1 MKLRAL
7 APAAAL
13 LLAMPLSAQRPD
25 TIVPAEHLVLR
36 GIPALPAALREAVR
50 RYTEFRS
57 AAVVDW
63 HPLRRELLISTR
75 FGNTAQLHRVARPGG
90 DRSQLTF
97 FDEPVGAGS
106 WSPDGRFLVL
116 GRDAGGNEFTQLYR
130 QEVPGGGVTL
140 LTDGAAQ
147 NRRGAVVP
155 DGQPH
160 HLRLHPPQRRGP
172 RPVRDGPARSRDQS
186 PRPRGAG
193 RRLERAGL
201 VARRRGAADPGGP
214 LGQPGAAV
222 APGPGHRRADPAHP
236 RCAGRHRGPRRRPL
250 EPGGARHLLH
260 HRRGE
265 RVPRLVAAGAR
276 QRAGHGAHAG
286 DPVGHHRICAVAR
299 RPDGGPGGQRGGALA
314 TLPCSTPQ
322 AAGSAPC
329 PGCRW
334 AWSAASSGG
343 PRAASWPSR

>member
-147 NRRGAVVP
+147 NGGVRWSRTGDRIAYGSTRRNGADRDLYVM
-155 DGQPH
+155 D
-160 HLRLHPPQRRGP
+160 P
-172 RPVRDGPARSRDQS
+172 R
-186 PRPRGAG
+186 
-193 RRLERAGL
+193 
-201 VARRRGAADPGGP
+201 
-214 LGQPGAAV
+214 
-222 APGPGHRRADPAHP
+222 DPATD
-236 RCAGRHRGPRRRPL
+236 HRVL
-250 EPGGARHLLH
+250 EVQGG
-260 HRRGE
+260 GWS
-265 RVPRLVAAGAR
+265 V
-276 QRAGHGAHAG
+276 Q
-286 DPVGHHRICAVAR
+286 DWS
-299 RPDGGPGGQRGGALA
+299 PDGGAL
-314 TLPCSTPQ
+314 LILSLIHI
-322 AAGSAPC
+322 
-329 PGCRW
+329 
-334 AWSAASSGG
+334 
-343 PRAASWPSR
+343 